1 MAAPAERA
9 EARAETRTAAARMAS
24 GTGSP
29 AAPKPRRGPT
39 IRSANTSPIALSSG
53 RQNAWK
59 FMRRFCLVGLEILPQ
74 FHSLLSVCRSLMV
87 IESRGS
93 AHANPLGREVQNEA
107 FRKISRRSVSAT

>member
-24 GTGSP
+24 G
-29 AAPKPRRGPT
+29 RRPEPDPT
-39 IRSANTSPIALSSG
+39 IRSANMSPIALSSG

-59 FMRRFCLVGLEILPQ
+59 VIRRFCLVGLEILPQ
-74 FHSLLSVCRSLMV
+74 FHSLLSVCRSLVV
-87 IESRGS
+87 IDSRGS